1 MKNEGNNVYSVFDEI
16 ISREE
21 KESFL
26 TQKARVV
33 WMTGLSGSGKTT
45 LARYLERKL
54 QDNGFFTKLL
64 DGDNVRSGLNK
75 GLSFSESDRNEN
87 IRRIAEVSK
96 LFLDGGVICINCFVS
111 PTAEIRQL
119 AKDIIGEA
127 DFLEVYVNT
136 PLEECEK
143 RDVKGLYAKARK
155 GEIKDFTGISA
166 PFEAPENPTIEV
178 LTAGKTIEEAGDDFY
193 NKLIPF
199 ITKEK
204 Q

>member
-45 LARYLERKL
+45 LAKYLERKL

-75 GLSFSESDRNEN
+75 GLDFSESDRNEN

-96 LFLDGGVICINCFVS
+96 LFLDGGIICINCFVS

-119 AKDIIGEA
+119 AKDIIGET

-143 RDVKGLYAKARK
+143 RDVKGLYEKARK

>member
-45 LARYLERKL
+45 LAKYLERKL